1 MNSNKVPEKYIKLFL
16 DLSSNLEQ
24 SKLITSQIQ
33 NSVHIYEKIESR
45 KINSKNINT
54 FFALIVSTKKCSDY
68 VKIKYGSEFFN
79 EIKKLSVMELDSIDK
94 IIDKINDE
102 PLNDHDWIDYQIE
115 SGSGTAED
123 ILKQNTPD
131 EERDDLNEWTY

>member
-1 MNSNKVPEKYIKLFL
+1 
-16 DLSSNLEQ
+16 
-24 SKLITSQIQ
+24 
-33 NSVHIYEKIESR
+33 
-45 KINSKNINT
+45 
-54 FFALIVSTKKCSDY
+54 
-68 VKIKYGSEFFN
+68 
-79 EIKKLSVMELDSIDK
+79 MELDSFDK
-94 IIDKINDE
+94 IIKINDEINDE